1 MALEELHDIEVRSV
15 ADVIDFV
22 KANAMRIFHTSTNSM
37 SLYRGQSDYTWHL
50 LPAVYRGGQFDFES
64 IYIKE
69 LERIRPS
76 DFVGQS
82 SFDKL
87 VKMQHYGLPTR
98 LLDVTSNPLV
108 ALYFACSNH
117 LERDGAFYYFSAP
130 TFWYDNWAIQIVMEY
145 VMNPENYIDRFVA
158 RVRHML
164 PEVFRTDARAKEI
177 VLHTLGV
184 PAHAVLPKRTNQRI
198 QQQSGAFFLF
208 GMSME
213 KQEPNKMTPG
223 RIPFCEID
231 IDQEQRIAPIIKKL
245 RIPAKCKSSILHE
258 LDLLNINEAFLF
270 PELEYQSKNVI
281 QYVQRKINY
290 LPEK

>member
-76 DFVGQS
+76 DFAGQS

-270 PELEYQSKNVI
+270 PELEY
-281 QYVQRKINY
+281 
-290 LPEK
+290 